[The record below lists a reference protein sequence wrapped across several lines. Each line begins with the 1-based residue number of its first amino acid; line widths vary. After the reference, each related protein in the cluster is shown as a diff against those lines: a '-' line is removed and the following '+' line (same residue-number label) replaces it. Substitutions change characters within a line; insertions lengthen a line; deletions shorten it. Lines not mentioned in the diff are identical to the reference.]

1 MIRYPMLCAALAAL
15 FSVSGCATL
24 TTQVAPANLDT
35 DQALL
40 EAKPLFMTVRY
51 FDVNVT
57 PLENGE
63 IDSTQMTEAIRQYVM
78 MTAQRLQMPLEY
90 CDRCPPGSITVDF
103 RQHPRGSVKDWITHG
118 RRFTGTL
125 YLVRNG
131 AAVDEIPINVASD
144 QHELINAINTLVATR
159 MVKTVSVHLVS
170 AYQRGHIS
178 DRELAARAERVSS
191 HLPKSLARK

>member
-1 MIRYPMLCAALAAL
+1 MIRYAGLCAALAVL
-15 FSVSGCATL
+15 FNFSGCTSIQ
-24 TTQVAPANLDT
+24 TPGSTGELDT

-63 IDSTQMTEAIRQYVM
+63 IDPSEMKAAIRQYVLT
-78 MTAQRLQMPLEY
+78 TAKRLQLPLEH

-103 RQHPRGSVKDWITHG
+103 RQHPRGSVKQWITHG

-144 QHELINAINTLVATR
+144 QHELIDTINTLVATR

-178 DRELAARAERVSS
+178 DRELAARVENVSS